1 MNNAFP
7 SRLVIYGADEEQ
19 SSLFHRA
26 AYCWYILLV
35 LILSIVLP
43 PSAYAHRAIINDIDA
58 CRIQV
63 GYEWIHFAAYTP
75 KVSGNK
81 SYCTIIP
88 EIGMT
93 NLVFDYEGK
102 KLRYADIEFE
112 VTKDPEGTRIYYRAP
127 EKSKTGTVDGTVDFN
142 AFGPGNYL
150 AHVTLVQGDKK
161 LDAHVPFSVGI
172 EDEPVNDP
180 AIKLLLTLLLCAG
193 IIYISIKIATA
204 GDSRDKERTSADQ

>member
-1 MNNAFP
+1 MATYN
-7 SRLVIYGADEEQ
+7 ADEKL
-19 SSLFHRA
+19 SPLSHRTRC
-26 AYCWYILLV
+26 YWYILTA
-35 LILSIVLP
+35 LILSIIFP
-43 PSAYAHRAIINDIDA
+43 PSAYAHRAIIDDIDA

-63 GYEWIHFAAYTP
+63 GYEWIHFSAYTP
-75 KVSGNK
+75 KLSKK

-88 EIGMT
+88 EVGIT

-102 KLRYADIEFE
+102 KLRNADIEFE
-112 VTKDPEGTRIYYRAP
+112 VTKDPEGTRVYYRAP

-142 AFGPGNYL
+142 TFGPGNYL